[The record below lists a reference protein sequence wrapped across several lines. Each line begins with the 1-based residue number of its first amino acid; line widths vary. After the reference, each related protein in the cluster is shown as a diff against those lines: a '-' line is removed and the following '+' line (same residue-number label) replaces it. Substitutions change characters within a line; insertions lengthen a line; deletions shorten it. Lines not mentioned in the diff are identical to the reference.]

1 MGQMIPT
8 TVSGAMKR
16 LKGDEKMKKKRHFV
30 VSVLK
35 YLILRHKKKE

>member
-16 LKGDEKMKKKRHFV
+16 LKGDEKYKKRHFV

-35 YLILRHKKKE
+35 YLIRHKKEE